1 MHFNGSLAAKLFSRY
16 RRDGH
21 KENNIPFDKE
31 KVSQFNQIYQILDQK
46 YAPSSLEF
54 ANILGLNF
62 VGSFVYTEVEKSSEP
77 DHRQDDLV
85 NRVIDYLTKNLDKSI
100 KTHHIAQK
108 FNYSTSHLSNLFK
121 KRTGYSMIH
130 FFNLKKAQKCC
141 EYLKYTDLTIKE
153 ISYQL
158 GFVDSLY

>member
-1 MHFNGSLAAKLFSRY
+1 VRTKEGLRRLSPNHFIMIEKGAWHEYRADEQHPWSIYWMHFNGSLAAKLFSRY

-31 KVSQFNQIYQILDQK
+31 KVSQFNQIYQILDQE

-85 NRVIDYLTKNLDKSI
+85 NRVIDYLTKNL
-100 KTHHIAQK
+100 
-108 FNYSTSHLSNLFK
+108 
-121 KRTGYSMIH
+121 
-130 FFNLKKAQKCC
+130 
-141 EYLKYTDLTIKE
+141 
-153 ISYQL
+153 
-158 GFVDSLY
+158 